1 MAENSVGSPQQ
12 PEEKRPDV
20 YTRLSHAFKVE
31 DRDWHTVS
39 RRVAT
44 RMLAGGGA
52 ALAAFAAGIAGFR
65 ATYADKIYPNTRIG
79 DVNVGGMSPS
89 QAVEAVQHRV
99 DELNASS
106 VQFTYKDLKWNPTL
120 AELGVTVDV
129 AAAVA
134 NAMDLGRDGRAAD
147 RLAYTNKLMQD
158 TQVVPLKFEIQ
169 PAMLAAWFDKVDS
182 DIDDP
187 AINAT
192 FTVKGADLVITQDS
206 TGIVSDRDT
215 ISTQVLNTLRTL
227 EPVSGK
233 LPTVTDYPRITKAD
247 LEANEAE
254 VLNILSN
261 SVTVRFE
268 DKRWEV
274 MPEEV
279 SAYMMFNSRVEDGR
293 AVTSVDFDRAEL
305 ANYLK
310 GRFAPE
316 VNRMPVNSTVQ
327 FYQGKLSPTSNSVP
341 GKVIKAPE
349 FAELL
354 ADSFLGNHERVDVPV
369 VTTPAKV
376 REDNLDTLGIKERIC
391 RVDSNFTSDVGT
403 DREHNVNAGIRL
415 INNTIVAPG
424 DEFSFNRA
432 VGPID
437 GNPEFVGGTGI
448 VAGVI
453 QDEFGGGICQV
464 TTTAFRAAIMGG
476 FPVTE
481 WHPHTY
487 RLTGY
492 ERDGWGPGF
501 DASILQPE
509 WQPAEDWAD
518 FRFENNTENFIL
530 ISSWADSGIHIIE
543 IWGTNP
549 GWDVQISET
558 STWPAE
564 SSDKNAWVVDDEL
577 PAGSTFASAW
587 PVEGLNASF
596 TRTVLDAEG
605 KELYTRD
612 FTSPYQARGWQCTC
626 SADMQG
632 VPCW

>member
-20 YTRLSHAFKVE
+20 YTRLNNAFKVE

-52 ALAAFAAGIAGFR
+52 TLAVFAAGIAGFR
-65 ATYADKIYPNTRIG
+65 ATYASKIYPNTRIG
-79 DVNVGGMSPS
+79 DVNVGGMTAE
-89 QAVEAVQHRV
+89 QATAAVQKRV
-99 DELNASS
+99 DELNTTS
-106 VQFTYKDLKWNPTL
+106 VHFTYNDLTWSPTL

-129 AAAVA
+129 PAAVS
-134 NAMDLGRDGRAAD
+134 NAMDLGRDARAAD
-147 RLAYTNKLMQD
+147 RLMHTNEIMQE

-169 PAMLAAWFDKVDS
+169 PSMLTAWFDTVDS
-182 DIDDP
+182 DIANP

-192 FTVKGADLVITQDS
+192 FTVQGADLVITQDS

-215 ISTQVLNTLRTL
+215 ISTRVLEALRSL
-227 EPVSGK
+227 QPVKGE
-233 LPTVTDYPRITKAD
+233 LPTLTDFPRITKAD
-247 LEANEAE
+247 LEANEAA
-254 VLNILSN
+254 VLAILSN

-274 MPEEV
+274 MPEDV
-279 SAYMMFNSRVEDGR
+279 STYMMFNSEVENGR
-293 AVTSVDFDRAEL
+293 AVTSVDFDRNEL
-305 ANYLK
+305 ADYLK
-310 GRFAPE
+310 ERFRAE
-316 VNRMPVNSTVQ
+316 VNRMPVNASVQ
-327 FYQGKLSPTSNSVP
+327 FFQGQLSATSNSIS
-341 GKVIKAPE
+341 GKTLKAPE
-349 FAELL
+349 FAELV
-354 ADSFLGNHERVDVPV
+354 ANSFLGNHERVDVPV

-376 REDNLDTLGIKERIC
+376 REDNLDALGIKERIC
-391 RVDSNFTSDVGT
+391 RVDSNFSSDLGT
-403 DREHNVNAGIRL
+403 DREHNVMVGVNL

-424 DEFSFNRA
+424 DDFSFNTA
-432 VGPID
+432 VGSIEA
-437 GNPEFVGGTGI
+437 NPDFRGGTGI

-481 WHPHTY
+481 WYPHSY

-492 ERDGWGPGF
+492 ERDGWGPGY

-509 WQPAEDWAD
+509 WQTAEEWAD
-518 FRFENNTENFIL
+518 FRFTNNTDNFIL

-543 IWGTNP
+543 VWGTNP
-549 GWDVQISET
+549 GWNVELSET
-558 STWPAE
+558 ITWEAE
-564 SSDKNAWVVDDEL
+564 PSDKNAWVVDYEL
-577 PAGSTFASAW
+577 PAGSTYASAW
-587 PVEGLNASF
+587 PVDGLYASF
-596 TRTVLDAEG
+596 TRTVYDAEG
-605 KELYTRD
+605 KEMYVRE

-626 SADMQG
+626 SADMEG

>member
-1 MAENSVGSPQQ
+1 
-12 PEEKRPDV
+12 
-20 YTRLSHAFKVE
+20 
-31 DRDWHTVS
+31 
-39 RRVAT
+39 
-44 RMLAGGGA
+44 MLAGGGA

-65 ATYADKIYPNTRIG
+65 ATYANKIYPNTRIG
-79 DVNVGGMSPS
+79 DVNVGGMSPD
-89 QAVEAVQHRV
+89 QALDAVQQRV
-99 DELNASS
+99 DELNATS
-106 VQFTYKDLKWNPTL
+106 VQFTYNDLKWSPTL

-134 NAMDLGRDGRAAD
+134 NAMDLGRDDRAAD
-147 RLAYTNKLMQD
+147 RLAHTNAIMQE

-169 PAMLAAWFDKVDS
+169 PARLAAWFDKVDS

-206 TGIVSDRDT
+206 TGTVSDRDT
-215 ISTQVLNTLRTL
+215 ISTSVLNTLRTL
-227 EPVSGK
+227 EPISGK
-233 LPTVTDYPRITKAD
+233 LPTVTDHPRITKAD

-254 VLNILSN
+254 VLAILSN

-279 SAYMMFNSRVEDGR
+279 SAYMMFSSEVEDGR

-310 GRFAPE
+310 GRFSPE
-316 VNRMPVNSTVQ
+316 VNRMPVNSKVQ
-327 FYQGKLSPTSNSVP
+327 FYQGALSVTSNSIA
-341 GKVIKAPE
+341 GKVVKAPE
-349 FAELL
+349 FADLVAE
-354 ADSFLGNHERVDVPV
+354 SFLGNHERVDVPV

-391 RVDSNFTSDVGT
+391 RVDSNFTSDIGT

-424 DEFSFNRA
+424 DEFSFNAA
-432 VGPID
+432 VGSID
-437 GNPEFVGGTGI
+437 GSPDFVGGTGI

-518 FRFENNTENFIL
+518 LKFTNNTDNFIL

-543 IWGTNP
+543 VWGTNP
-549 GWDVQISET
+549 GWDVQVSET
-558 STWPAE
+558 NTWPAE
-564 SSDKNAWVVDDEL
+564 ESDDNAWVVDDKL

-587 PVEGLNASF
+587 PVEGLNVSF

-605 KELYTRD
+605 KEMYTRD

-626 SADMQG
+626 SADMKG